1 MLSRAQF
8 HIFEQGKGKNQT
20 RPHRH
25 HLQDNIAMY
34 NVYIVRYLKAT
45 LFIKSVS
52 ILSLIADIIFSQL
65 GKWWP
70 KMDHFGHPNF

>member
-25 HLQDNIAMY
+25 HLQDNIAMFY
-34 NVYIVRYLKAT
+34 FLNIVSYIKAKYSTT

-65 GKWWP
+65 EK
-70 KMDHFGHPNF
+70 

>member
-1 MLSRAQF
+1 MLSWAQF

-34 NVYIVRYLKAT
+34 NVYIVFYVKAT
-45 LFIKSVS
+45 LFINSLS
-52 ILSLIADIIFSQL
+52 ILSLVADILFSKKL
-65 GKWWP
+65 DP
-70 KMDHFGHPNF
+70 FGHPNF